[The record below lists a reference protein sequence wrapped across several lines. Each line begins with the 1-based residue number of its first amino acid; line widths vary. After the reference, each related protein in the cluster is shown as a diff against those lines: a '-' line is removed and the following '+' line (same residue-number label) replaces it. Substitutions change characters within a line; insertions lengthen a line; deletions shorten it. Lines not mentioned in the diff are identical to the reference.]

1 MAILKGQHG
10 HRGQDCRSQLHLDN
24 MFTYEESVLSF
35 ADEAGNLTHADAS
48 KLLAD
53 HGQTMEDFYADNHG
67 VSWLHLDARNA
78 EALLA
83 WLGY

>member
-1 MAILKGQHG
+1 MLYSKGSTATAAKTAFLH
-10 HRGQDCRSQLHLDN
+10 LHLDN
-24 MFTYEESVLSF
+24 VFTYEESVLSF

-53 HGQTMEDFYADNHG
+53 HGQIMDDFYADARG